1 MNRQWLALLTALL
14 AIPAGWARDDLPGV
28 TGTVK
33 QHPAFPS
40 KLVAPRNVSVWLPP
54 SYDSKPDARYPV
66 LYMHDGQNLFD
77 PSLSFIKV
85 DWGVDETMTK
95 LIAEGKVREAIVV
108 GVWNTSKRTR
118 EYLPA
123 KAFNSP
129 VGLQK
134 LEESGLPLDVA
145 NLLSDEY
152 LKFLVTELK
161 PFIDT
166 NYRTKPGRADTSIMG
181 SSAGALISLYAI
193 CEYPDVFGGAGCV
206 STHWPIAKGAM
217 IDYAAG
223 KLPDPATHKLYFDF
237 GTLTLDKP
245 YEPYQNRM
253 DQAMKARD
261 YVADR
266 NWMTRKYEGA
276 DHSERAWRKRVNVP
290 LEFLLK
296 P

>member
-1 MNRQWLALLTALL
+1 MIRQWLALSVALVV
-14 AIPAGWARDDLPGV
+14 IPAGRSRDELPGV

-40 KLVAPRNVSVWLPP
+40 KRVAPRNVSVWLPP
-54 SYDSKPDARYPV
+54 SYESKPDTRYPV

-77 PSLSFIKV
+77 PQTSFINV
-85 DWGVDETMTK
+85 DWGVDEAMTR
-95 LIAEGKVREAIVV
+95 LIAENKVREAIVV
-108 GVWNTSKRTR
+108 GVWNTPRRTR

-129 VGLQK
+129 VGLKK
-134 LEESGLPLDVA
+134 LEESGLPLDVK

-161 PFIDT
+161 PFIDAT
-166 NYRTKPGRADTSIMG
+166 YRTRSGRADTSVMG

-217 IDYAAG
+217 IDYAAD

-237 GTLTLDKP
+237 GTETLDKP
-245 YEPYQNRM
+245 YESYQKRM
-253 DQAMKARD
+253 DEAVKARG
-261 YVADR
+261 YVAER
-266 NWMTRKYEGA
+266 NWMTRKFAGA
-276 DHSERAWRKRVNVP
+276 DHSERAWRKRVDVP
-290 LEFLLK
+290 LAFLLM